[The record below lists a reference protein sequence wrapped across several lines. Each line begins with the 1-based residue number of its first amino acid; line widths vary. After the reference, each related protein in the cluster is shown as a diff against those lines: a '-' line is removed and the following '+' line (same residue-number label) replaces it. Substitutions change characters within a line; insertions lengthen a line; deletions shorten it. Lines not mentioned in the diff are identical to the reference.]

1 MNNVDKIYNALQS
14 LPLPIEQKNLLIE
27 AFTSGEQSGQQ
38 VETPQQE
45 DTRIEELTKEVEQLK
60 ESVEKL
66 TNQLSEIVLPSKA
79 TKDDEGLVRAISN
92 IKNLEVS
99 TATIPTLVGAFNT
112 LLVNLRTAGIIQ
124 M

>member
-1 MNNVDKIYNALQS
+1 MDINKIYNALQS
-14 LPLPIEQKNLLIE
+14 LPLPIEQKTLLIE
-27 AFTSGEQSGQQ
+27 AFTSEEPKVQQ
-38 VETPQQE
+38 VETSQQE
-45 DTRIEELTKEVEQLK
+45 DTRIEDLTKEVKQLK

-66 TNQLSEIVLPSKA
+66 TKQLSEIVLPVRA
-79 TKDDEGLVRAISN
+79 TKDNEGLVRAINN

-99 TATIPTLVGAFNT
+99 TATIPTIVGAINT

>member
-66 TNQLSEIVLPSKA
+66 TNQLSEIVLPTKA
-79 TKDDEGLVRAISN
+79 TKDNEGLVKAIAN

-99 TATIPTLVGAFNT
+99 TATIPTVVGAINT
-112 LLVNLRTAGIIQ
+112 LLLNLRTAGIIE

>member
-1 MNNVDKIYNALQS
+1 MDINKIYNALQS
-14 LPLPIEQKNLLIE
+14 LPLPIEQKTLLIE
-27 AFTSGEQSGQQ
+27 AFTSGEPKVQQ
-38 VETPQQE
+38 PEIPQQE
-45 DTRIEELTKEVEQLK
+45 DTRIEDLTREVGQLK

-66 TNQLSEIVLPSKA
+66 TKQLSEIVIPVRA

-99 TATIPTLVGAFNT
+99 TATIPTIVGAINT
-112 LLVNLRTAGIIQ
+112 LLVNFRTAGIIQ

>member
-1 MNNVDKIYNALQS
+1 MNRDKIYNALQS
-14 LPLPIEQKNLLIE
+14 LPLPIEQKTLLIE
-27 AFTSGEQSGQQ
+27 AFTSGEQNVQQ
-38 VETPQQE
+38 PEIPQQE
-45 DTRIEELTKEVEQLK
+45 DTRIEDLTKEVEQLK

-66 TNQLSEIVLPSKA
+66 TNQLSEIVLPVRA
-79 TKDDEGLVRAISN
+79 TKDNEGLVKAISN

-99 TATIPTLVGAFNT
+99 TATIPTVVGVINT

>member
-1 MNNVDKIYNALQS
+1 MDIDKIYNALQS
-14 LPLPIEQKNLLIE
+14 LPLSIEQKNLLIE
-27 AFTSGEQSGQQ
+27 AFTNGEQNSQQ

-45 DTRIEELTKEVEQLK
+45 DTRIEELTKEFEQLK

-66 TNQLSEIVLPSKA
+66 TSRLSEIVLPVRA

-99 TATIPTLVGAFNT
+99 TATIPTVVGAINT
-112 LLVNLRTAGIIQ
+112 LLLNLRTAGIIE

>member
-1 MNNVDKIYNALQS
+1 MDINKIYNALQS

-27 AFTSGEQSGQQ
+27 AFTSGEPKVQQS
-38 VETPQQE
+38 EIPQQE
-45 DTRIEELTKEVEQLK
+45 DTRIEDLAKEVCQLK
-60 ESVEKL
+60 ELVEKL
-66 TNQLSEIVLPSKA
+66 TKQLSEIAIPVRA

-99 TATIPTLVGAFNT
+99 TATIPTIVGAINT
-112 LLVNLRTAGIIQ
+112 LLVNFRTAGIIQ

>member
-1 MNNVDKIYNALQS
+1 MNINKIYNALQS
-14 LPLPIEQKNLLIE
+14 LPLPIEQKTLLIE
-27 AFTSGEQSGQQ
+27 AFTSGEPKVQQ
-38 VETPQQE
+38 HEVPQQE
-45 DTRIEELTKEVEQLK
+45 NTRIEDLTKEVEQLK
-60 ESVEKL
+60 ESVEQL
-66 TNQLSEIVLPSKA
+66 TKQLSEIVIPVRA

-99 TATIPTLVGAFNT
+99 TATIPTIVGAINT

>member
-1 MNNVDKIYNALQS
+1 MDIDKIYNALQS
-14 LPLPIEQKNLLIE
+14 LPLPIEQKTLLIE
-27 AFTSGEQSGQQ
+27 AFTSGEPKVQQ
-38 VETPQQE
+38 PEVPQQE

-66 TNQLSEIVLPSKA
+66 TSRLSEIVLPVRA

-99 TATIPTLVGAFNT
+99 TATIPTIVGAFNT
-112 LLVNLRTAGIIQ
+112 LLLNLRSAGIIQ

>member
-1 MNNVDKIYNALQS
+1 MDINKIYNALQS
-14 LPLPIEQKNLLIE
+14 LPLPIEQKTLLIE
-27 AFTSGEQSGQQ
+27 AFISGEQNVQQ

-45 DTRIEELTKEVEQLK
+45 DTRIEDLTKEVEQLK

-66 TNQLSEIVLPSKA
+66 TEKVSEIVLPVRA

-99 TATIPTLVGAFNT
+99 TATIPTIVGAINT
-112 LLVNLRTAGIIQ
+112 LLVNFRTAGIIQ

>member
-1 MNNVDKIYNALQS
+1 MNIDKIYKALQS

-27 AFTSGEQSGQQ
+27 AFTSGEQNVQQ
-38 VETPQQE
+38 VEIPQQK
-45 DTRIEELTKEVEQLK
+45 DTRIEYLTKEVCQLK

-66 TNQLSEIVLPSKA
+66 TKQLSEIVLPVRA
-79 TKDDEGLVRAISN
+79 TKDNEGLVRAISN

-99 TATIPTLVGAFNT
+99 TATIPTVVGAINT
-112 LLVNLRTAGIIQ
+112 LLINLRTAGIIQ

>member
-1 MNNVDKIYNALQS
+1 MNINKIYNALQS
-14 LPLPIEQKNLLIE
+14 LPLPIEQKTLLIE
-27 AFTSGEQSGQQ
+27 AFTSGEPKVQQ
-38 VETPQQE
+38 PEIPQQE
-45 DTRIEELTKEVEQLK
+45 DTRIEDLTKEVGKLK
-60 ESVEKL
+60 ESVEQL
-66 TNQLSEIVLPSKA
+66 TKQLSEIVIPVRA

-99 TATIPTLVGAFNT
+99 TATIPTVVGAINT

>member
-1 MNNVDKIYNALQS
+1 MNIDKIYNALES
-14 LPLPIEQKNLLIE
+14 LPLPIEQKTLLIE
-27 AFTSGEQSGQQ
+27 AFTSGEPKVQQ

-45 DTRIEELTKEVEQLK
+45 DTRIENLTKEVEQLK

-66 TNQLSEIVLPSKA
+66 TKQLSEIVIPVRA

-99 TATIPTLVGAFNT
+99 KATIPTIVGAINT
-112 LLVNLRTAGIIQ
+112 LLVNFRTAGIIQ

>member
-1 MNNVDKIYNALQS
+1 MDINKIYNALQS
-14 LPLPIEQKNLLIE
+14 LPLPIEQINLLIE
-27 AFTSGEQSGQQ
+27 AFTSGEQNVQQ
-38 VETPQQE
+38 VETPQQD
-45 DTRIEELTKEVEQLK
+45 DTRIEDLTREVEQLK
-60 ESVEKL
+60 ETVKKL
-66 TNQLSEIVLPSKA
+66 TDKLNDIILPSKA

-99 TATIPTLVGAFNT
+99 TATIPTVVGAINT

>member
-1 MNNVDKIYNALQS
+1 MDINKIYNALQS
-14 LPLPIEQKNLLIE
+14 LPLPIEQKTLLIE
-27 AFTSGEQSGQQ
+27 AFTSGEPKVQQ
-38 VETPQQE
+38 PEIPQQE
-45 DTRIEELTKEVEQLK
+45 DTRIEDLTKEVEQLK

-66 TNQLSEIVLPSKA
+66 TEKLNEIVLPVRA

-99 TATIPTLVGAFNT
+99 TATIPTIVGAINT
-112 LLVNLRTAGIIQ
+112 LLVNFRTAGIIQ

>member
-1 MNNVDKIYNALQS
+1 MDIDKIYNALQS
-14 LPLPIEQKNLLIE
+14 LPLPIEQKTLLIE
-27 AFTSGEQSGQQ
+27 AFTSGEQKVQQ
-38 VETPQQE
+38 HETPQQE

-66 TNQLSEIVLPSKA
+66 TSRLSEIVLPVRA
-79 TKDDEGLVRAISN
+79 TKDDEGLVRAIRN

-99 TATIPTLVGAFNT
+99 TATIPTIVGAINT

>member
-1 MNNVDKIYNALQS
+1 MNIDKIYKALQS

-27 AFTSGEQSGQQ
+27 AFTSGEQNVQQ
-38 VETPQQE
+38 PEVPQQE
-45 DTRIEELTKEVEQLK
+45 DTRIEDLTKEVEQLK

-66 TNQLSEIVLPSKA
+66 TNRLNEIVLPSKA
-79 TKDDEGLVRAISN
+79 TKDNEGLVKAIAN

-99 TATIPTLVGAFNT
+99 TATIPTVAGAINT
-112 LLVNLRTAGIIQ
+112 LLLNLRTAGIIE

>member
-1 MNNVDKIYNALQS
+1 MNIDKIYSALQS
-14 LPLPIEQKNLLIE
+14 LPLPIEQKTLLIE
-27 AFTSGEQSGQQ
+27 AFTSGEQKVQQ
-38 VETPQQE
+38 PEIPQQE

-79 TKDDEGLVRAISN
+79 TKDNEGLVKAITN

-99 TATIPTLVGAFNT
+99 TATIPTVVGAINT

>member
-1 MNNVDKIYNALQS
+1 MDINKIYNALQS
-14 LPLPIEQKNLLIE
+14 LPLPIEQKTLLIE
-27 AFTSGEQSGQQ
+27 AFTSGEPKVQQ
-38 VETPQQE
+38 PETPKQE
-45 DTRIEELTKEVEQLK
+45 DTRIEGLTKEVEQLK
-60 ESVEKL
+60 ESVKQL
-66 TNQLSEIVLPSKA
+66 TKQLNEIVIPVRA

-99 TATIPTLVGAFNT
+99 TATIPTVVGAINT